1 MLTEQLEHERTGF
14 DKDEFVV
21 VFSDNRSF
29 LFAREIVKKNEF
41 FGNPDGFACRV
52 WEIKLNIDGEL
63 SPASFLNSERRLAD
77 CNVGL
82 GKRLVQVKFDFRHE
96 L

>member
-1 MLTEQLEHERTGF
+1 MLTEQLEHEWTGF

-41 FGNPDGFACRV
+41 FCNPDGFAGRV
-52 WEIKLNIDGEL
+52 WEIKLDIDGEL
-63 SPASFLNSERRLAD
+63 SPASFLNLERRLAD
-77 CNVGL
+77 CYVGL
-82 GKRLVQVKFDFRHE
+82 GKRLVQIKFDFGDE

>member
-1 MLTEQLEHERTGF
+1 VLTEQLEHEWTGF

-29 LFAREIVKKNEF
+29 LFAREIVKQNEF
-41 FGNPDGFACRV
+41 FCNPDGFAGRV
-52 WEIKLNIDGEL
+52 WEIKLDIDGEL
-63 SPASFLNSERRLAD
+63 SPASFLNLERRLAD
-77 CNVGL
+77 CYVGL
-82 GKRLVQVKFDFRHE
+82 GKRLVQIKFDFGDE